1 VADGG
6 TNKSTWTLYAIP
18 YASGT
23 TTIGEIAIGTAG
35 QVLAVNV
42 GANGYTWAAAGVSL
56 ALDDLTDVVI
66 TAAAT
71 GDLLYKTSTNWV
83 NLADVAVGSYL
94 RSGGV
99 TTAPLWSTL
108 TLPNAGTAYRLPVF
122 SATNVM
128 TELAAVGATGEYLAG
143 NTGAIPSWANTSA
156 FEPALGNPAVTGYV
170 LSSTTL
176 GVRSWIEL
184 PAAAPHDLLSATH
197 SDTLADGVE
206 RGDLLI
212 GNSTPAW
219 SRLAKG
225 TEGYILTM
233 GANEP
238 AWAEAPAGGGDFLV
252 MQVFS

>member
-108 TLPNAGTAYRLPVF
+108 TLPNTGTAYRLPVF

-128 TELAAVGATGEYLAG
+128 TELAAVGATGQYLAG

-156 FEPALGNPAVTGYV
+156 L
-170 LSSTTL
+170 
-176 GVRSWIEL
+176 
-184 PAAAPHDLLSATH
+184 
-197 SDTLADGVE
+197 
-206 RGDLLI
+206 
-212 GNSTPAW
+212 
-219 SRLAKG
+219 
-225 TEGYILTM
+225 
-233 GANEP
+233 
-238 AWAEAPAGGGDFLV
+238 GGGDFLV
-252 MQVFS
+252 TQVFS